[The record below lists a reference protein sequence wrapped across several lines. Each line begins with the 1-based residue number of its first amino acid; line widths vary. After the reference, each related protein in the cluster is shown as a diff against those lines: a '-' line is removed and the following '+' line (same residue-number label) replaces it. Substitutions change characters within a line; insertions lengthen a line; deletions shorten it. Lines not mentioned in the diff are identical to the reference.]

1 MNKSI
6 VWFDLE
12 ANNKDIEKITKIHC
26 LCYLAFKDGK
36 YTTGTLTKLEDIKKF
51 AVSYDLYVGHNI
63 IRFDNPVIKKFT
75 RVLIPYHKSIDT
87 LGLSWWFFPEF
98 VGAHGLN
105 PWGARVGIP
114 KPEVEDWEDQPL
126 EVYVNRC
133 EEDVKITKKVYDAIF
148 NRIRKVYAENLED
161 IKRMNSYNSFKLYCA
176 YLQSKYK
183 LKLDINALNESL
195 DKMLYTIE
203 QKVEALQEF
212 MPEVPKK
219 VKKKRPKLPYRKDG
233 TLSKVGA
240 TWFDLLK
247 ERGLPEDYE
256 GEVEV
261 ITRYDPPNPN
271 SSKQVKDWLHSL
283 GWKPKTFTYVSE
295 PDGSKR
301 AIEQV
306 RKGGKLCES
315 VLDLKFKSEGVEIL
329 EGLTVL
335 NHRSAILKSFLK
347 NKDENNFIE
356 AGIAGYTNTMRFRH
370 KTLVNLPGVSG
381 KHKPEEG
388 VEDYADGTHIRG
400 CLVASDG
407 YELCGSDVSSLE
419 DTTKQHYMY
428 KYDPEYVK
436 MQQQPGYDP
445 HLAVA
450 VAAGLLTEEEAEEHK
465 SGKVDHSKKRK
476 KAKVVNF
483 SSIYG
488 VGAKTLSLNLDIS
501 VSEAEKLLEG
511 YWKLNYSV
519 KLVSQS
525 QRTKTFYIEYL
536 RYEEESTS
544 KNPWKAKQQMWLYN
558 PVSRFWYSLR
568 YEKDIF
574 STLNQGTGVY
584 CFDTWVKH
592 VLKKRPQ
599 LSGQFHDEIV
609 LELKKGNR
617 DKMNKILEDA
627 MIEANKELKLNTT
640 LGIDTKF
647 GHSYADVH

>member
-12 ANNKDIEKITKIHC
+12 ADNKKIEKITKIHC

-51 AVSYDLYVGHNI
+51 AVNYDYYVGHNI

-75 RVLIPYHKSIDT
+75 GVLIPYYKSIDT
-87 LGLSWWFFPEF
+87 LGLSWWFFPEY
-98 VGAHGLN
+98 VGAHGLD

-114 KPEVEDWEDQPL
+114 KPKVEDWENQPL
-126 EVYVNRC
+126 EVYINRC
-133 EEDVKITKKVYDAIF
+133 EEDVKITKKVYNKIF
-148 NRIRKVYAENLED
+148 SRIKKIYAKNPKD
-161 IKRMNSYNSFKLYCA
+161 IKRMNKYNSFKLYCA
-176 YLQSKYK
+176 YLQSKSK
-183 LKLDINALNESL
+183 LKLDIPALNKSL
-195 DKMLYTIE
+195 DKMLYLIE
-203 QKVEALQEF
+203 QKIETLQEY

-219 VKKKRPKLPYRKDG
+219 AKKKRPKLPYKKDG
-233 TLSKVGA
+233 TLSKIGA

-247 ERGLPEDYE
+247 EHELPEDYD

-261 ITRYDPPNPN
+261 ITGYNPPNPN
-271 SSKQVKDWLHSL
+271 SSQQIKNWLYSL
-283 GWKPKTFTYVSE
+283 GWVPKTFNYVRESDGSQRKIE
-295 PDGSKR
+295 QVMDGSKLCKSV
-301 AIEQV
+301 QV
-306 RKGGKLCES
+306 LAEKH
-315 VLDLKFKSEGVEIL
+315 EGVNIYR
-329 EGLTVL
+329 GLTVL
-335 NHRSAILKSFLK
+335 NHRSAMLKGFLK

-370 KTLVNLPGVSG
+370 KTLVNLPGVTE

-388 VEDYADGTHIRG
+388 IEDYGDGVHIRG
-400 CLVASDG
+400 CLVARDG

-428 KYDPEYVK
+428 KYDPDYVRE
-436 MQQQPGYDP
+436 QQQPGYDP

-450 VAAGLLTEEEAEEHK
+450 VAAGLLTPEQVEEHK
-465 SGKVDHSKKRK
+465 SGEVDHSKQRK

-488 VGAKTLSLNLDIS
+488 IGAKKLSLTLGIS
-501 VSEAEKLLEG
+501 VAEAEKLLEG
-511 YWKLNYSV
+511 YWKLNFSV
-519 KLVSQS
+519 RLVSES
-525 QRTKTFYIEYL
+525 QTTQTVDK
-536 RYEEESTS
+536 
-544 KNPWKAKQQMWLYN
+544 QMWLYN

-568 YEKDIF
+568 YPKDIF

-592 VLKKRPQ
+592 VLKKRCQ
-599 LSGQFHDEIV
+599 LSGQFHDEII
-609 LELKKGNR
+609 LELKEGNQ
-617 DKMNKILEDA
+617 DAMNKILEDA
-627 MIEANKELKLNTT
+627 MISANKELKLNTT